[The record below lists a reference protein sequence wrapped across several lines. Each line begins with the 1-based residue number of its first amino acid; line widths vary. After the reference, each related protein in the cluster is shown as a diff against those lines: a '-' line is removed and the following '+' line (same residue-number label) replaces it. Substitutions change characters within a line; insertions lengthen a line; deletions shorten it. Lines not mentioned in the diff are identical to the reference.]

1 MLEQPRTI
9 EPENRRR
16 EREIAIEE
24 ENDFDERELGRPH
37 QTAFFLE
44 SEAIF
49 KQLEQYYESVQLNC
63 SSRIYVR
70 LTKSVSVATVNE
82 VVS

>member
-1 MLEQPRTI
+1 MSKRTRTI

-16 EREIAIEE
+16 EGEIAIEE

-49 KQLEQYYESVQLNC
+49 KQLEQY
-63 SSRIYVR
+63 
-70 LTKSVSVATVNE
+70 
-82 VVS
+82 

>member
-1 MLEQPRTI
+1 MRTI
-9 EPENRRR
+9 EPENSRR
-16 EREIAIEE
+16 EGEVSIEE

-49 KQLEQYYESVQLNC
+49 KQLEQYYESIQLNC
-63 SSRIYVR
+63 SSRIYAR
-70 LTKSVSVATVNE
+70 LTKSVSVATVKG